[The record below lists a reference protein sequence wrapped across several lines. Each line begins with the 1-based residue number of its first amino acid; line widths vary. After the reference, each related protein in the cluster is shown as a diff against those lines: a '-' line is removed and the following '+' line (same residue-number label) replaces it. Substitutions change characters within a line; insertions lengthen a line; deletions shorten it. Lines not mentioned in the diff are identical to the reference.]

1 MGLAILVAL
10 ALLRSEFMMNWN
22 SLLRT
27 VVNYGLTV
35 YLVSHGL
42 SIPTDSPPEPWEMVA
57 ALYVGSFGW
66 LRVAASWWPAL
77 RIGLGN

>member
-1 MGLAILVAL
+1 MVH
-10 ALLRSEFMMNWN
+10 WP

-42 SIPTDSPPEPWEMVA
+42 SLPTDSPPEPWEMVA
-57 ALYVGSFGW
+57 ALYIGSFDW